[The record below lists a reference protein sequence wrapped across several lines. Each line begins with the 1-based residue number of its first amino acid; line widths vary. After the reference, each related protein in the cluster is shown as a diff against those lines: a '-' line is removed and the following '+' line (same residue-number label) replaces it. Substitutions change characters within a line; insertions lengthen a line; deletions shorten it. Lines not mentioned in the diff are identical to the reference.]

1 MPSDLIDV
9 NVIEM
14 VIMKRSARVSLVIL
28 KDAWSM
34 CTSGVLTVRST
45 CFILA
50 YHPRRT
56 ICGIASDEPTRSLL
70 NVYLISN

>member
-1 MPSDLIDV
+1 
-9 NVIEM
+9 
-14 VIMKRSARVSLVIL
+14 
-28 KDAWSM
+28 M